1 MEISQLAFN
10 QPIPGES
17 FTVKSGSYPYENPA
31 LIDTP
36 KEAFKF
42 LMDTYNANN
51 TSEQILKM
59 IMAGLTIE
67 YIVNVI
73 IKSGFIEGVY
83 TVDVAEILKPAL
95 TLQFLADARD
105 AGVENIKIMNDSS
118 IPEFSDIDYIN
129 LKQELRPETLD
140 TMAIVE
146 EPLIMDEQIMPE
158 EQSSFLD
165 MEME

>member
-1 MEISQLAFN
+1 
-10 QPIPGES
+10 
-17 FTVKSGSYPYENPA
+17 
-31 LIDTP
+31 
-36 KEAFKF
+36 
-42 LMDTYNANN
+42 MDTYNANN

-118 IPEFSDIDYIN
+118 IPEFSDTDYIN